1 MSKRENIKTTQK
13 QIVEYWSKRIND
25 MDIFVD
31 WSEAEKH
38 CWRCGSPENL
48 QRAHIVPDSLGG
60 FDSPDNLI
68 LLCDKCHSEA
78 PNVTDPEI
86 MWDWL
91 TAYNSYRLYSFET
104 LMALREYEFIY
115 KSSFESDLQYV
126 LKKSKR
132 TRDEFDYSEMK
143 KLIFSKGEE
152 TSTHFGQ
159 SNINTSTFA
168 GMMRM
173 FLKDLACKY
182 DVDFPT

>member
-1 MSKRENIKTTQK
+1 MAKRENIKTAPR
-13 QIVEYWSKRIND
+13 QIVEYWSKKVSE
-25 MDIFVD
+25 MDISVD
-31 WSEAEKH
+31 WSEAEKY
-38 CWRCGSPENL
+38 CWRCGNSENL

-68 LLCDKCHSEA
+68 LLCEKCHTEA

-91 TAYNSYRLYSFET
+91 KAYNSYRLYSLGT

-115 KSSFESDLQYV
+115 KSSFESDLQYI
-126 LKKSKR
+126 LEKTER
-132 TRDEFDYSEMK
+132 TIDEFDCGEMK
-143 KLIFSKGEE
+143 KLLISKGEE

-159 SNINTSTFA
+159 SNINTSTFT

-182 DVDFPT
+182 DVNF